1 MIDEGCCI
9 ILFICSL
16 FHSFSLKKK
25 KMDKRY
31 GRIESEMDLLDEI
44 EADSEEEDDT
54 LFDVNTTRRSQL

>member
-1 MIDEGCCI
+1 
-9 ILFICSL
+9 
-16 FHSFSLKKK
+16 
-25 KMDKRY
+25 MDKRY